1 MKLINKEI
9 IEELISN
16 SELIITPLLSKTQI
30 GQSSIDLRLGTIFKV
45 SKLIRDGF
53 IDVNKN
59 NLDKFFETSYRNFGE
74 DFILY
79 PNQLVLATT
88 FEFLKF
94 PNNMVG
100 NIYTRSSLNRLGI
113 QISSVI
119 HSGYRG
125 VLTLELINNG
135 AIPIKLKS
143 GMRIVQLELFK
154 GENLENKDYYK
165 LKGAKYIANIEPK
178 TSIIYEDKDFE
189 ILSKF
194 K

>member
-88 FEFLKF
+88 FEFLKL

-154 GENLENKDYYK
+154 D
-165 LKGAKYIANIEPK
+165 
-178 TSIIYEDKDFE
+178 
-189 ILSKF
+189 
-194 K
+194 